1 MLKNN
6 LSRYFPAVLSGT
18 ALVLAFP
25 TFNISVLAWI
35 CIIPF
40 LISLCRMNA
49 HTAFRAGLFFGLPYF
64 FGTQSWIYYS
74 VNHYGGVS
82 LLPSL
87 LIVLLLSLYESLY
100 TALFGLLFAK
110 AVKRTDL
117 PLTIIAAPL
126 WSSLEYIRGYLFSG
140 FPWSLL
146 GYTQYKS
153 LPIIQISDITG
164 VYGVS
169 FLIILVNASLA
180 DLYLLKVRQ
189 REKPLFPKWKT
200 LASTAVTVML
210 IAATLFYGVYKLRS
224 VGTET
229 GDTREVRISIIQGS
243 IEQDRKWNP
252 AYQRKVFNTYKRLT
266 AEALRDNPDMV
277 VWPETALPFYFGMN
291 DERTEEL
298 TEFVKK
304 SGVPLLTG
312 TVMVKTRP
320 LNRDPVGNS
329 NRGYTLSNSAVLID
343 RAGNP
348 TYFYDKIHLVPF
360 GEYVPLK
367 KTLFF
372 LDKLVEGIGD
382 YTPGRSYSR
391 GNLSWGQFGTIICY
405 EAIFP
410 GLVRKFFR
418 HGGNLIVNITN
429 DAWFGRTSGPYQH
442 FSMSIFRAVEN
453 RKPLVRAAN
462 TGISGFVDA
471 TGRVLRTTGLF
482 KETYITE
489 DILINDDTS
498 FYTGFGDIFSFLNI
512 IFTVLFFLKISDKA
526 GKTKKYRGGIK

>member
-1 MLKNN
+1 MFKIHP
-6 LSRYFPAVLSGT
+6 SRYFPAVLSGT
-18 ALVLAFP
+18 ALVFAFP
-25 TFNISVLAWI
+25 TFNISMLAWI
-35 CIIPF
+35 CIVPF
-40 LISLCRMNA
+40 LISLYSMDG

-100 TALFGLLFAK
+100 TAIFGFLFAK

-126 WSSLEYIRGYLFSG
+126 WCSLEYIRGYLFSG

-146 GYTQYKS
+146 GYTQYNS

-180 DLYLLKVRQ
+180 DIYLLKVRQ
-189 REKPLFPKWKT
+189 KEKPLFPYWKT
-200 LASTAVTVML
+200 LSSVAVTAVL
-210 IAATLFYGVYKLRS
+210 IAATLLYGVYKLRS
-224 VGTET
+224 VGTEKS
-229 GDTREVRISIIQGS
+229 DTRQVRISIIQGS

-252 AYQRKVFNTYKRLT
+252 AYQRKVFNIYKRLT
-266 AEALRDNPDMV
+266 LEALKENPDMV
-277 VWPETALPFYFGMN
+277 VWPETALPFYFGR
-291 DERTEEL
+291 DKEQTTEL

-312 TVMVKTRP
+312 TVLVRNRP
-320 LNRDPVGNS
+320 VTKNRDGNS
-329 NRGYTLSNSAVLID
+329 NNGYMLSNSAVLINS
-343 RAGNP
+343 AGKL
-348 TYFYDKIHLVPF
+348 TYTYDKIHLVPF

-367 KTLFF
+367 STLFF
-372 LDKLVEGIGD
+372 LDKLVKGIGD
-382 YTPGRSYSR
+382 YIPGKNYVKAE
-391 GNLSWGQFGTIICY
+391 LPWGQFGTIICY

-442 FSMSIFRAVEN
+442 FSMSVFRAVEN

-462 TGISGFVDA
+462 TGISGFIDA
-471 TGRVLRTTGLF
+471 TGKVLKKTGLF

-489 DILINDDTS
+489 DILINDDIS
-498 FYTGFGDIFSFLNI
+498 FYTRFGDMFSFLNI
-512 IFTVLFFLKISDKA
+512 IFTVLLFISLLNKVER
-526 GKTKKYRGGIK
+526 TQKYQGGVT

>member
-18 ALVLAFP
+18 ALVFAFP
-25 TFNISVLAWI
+25 TFNISMLAWI
-35 CIIPF
+35 CIVPF
-40 LISLCRMNA
+40 LISLYRMDGY
-49 HTAFRAGLFFGLPYF
+49 TAFRAGLFFGLPYF

-74 VNHYGGVS
+74 VNHYGGIS

-100 TALFGLLFAK
+100 TALFGFLFAK

-126 WSSLEYIRGYLFSG
+126 WGSLEYIRGYLFSG

-189 REKPLFPKWKT
+189 KEKPLFPKWKT
-200 LASTAVTVML
+200 LASSAVTVMV
-210 IAATLFYGVYKLRS
+210 IAATLFYGIHKLSS

-229 GDTREVRISIIQGS
+229 GDTRNVRISIIQGS

-252 AYQRKVFNTYKRLT
+252 AYQRNVFNTYKRLT
-266 AEALRDNPDMV
+266 TEALKEGPDMV
-277 VWPETALPFYFGMN
+277 VWPETALPFYFGMDN
-291 DERTEEL
+291 DRTEEL

-320 LNRDPVGNS
+320 VNKDPDVNS
-329 NRGYTLSNSAVLID
+329 NNGYTLSNSAVLID

-367 KTLFF
+367 NTLFF

-382 YTPGRSYSR
+382 YTPGKNYAK
-391 GNLSWGQFGTIICY
+391 GNLSWGKFGTIICY

-429 DAWFGRTSGPYQH
+429 DAWFGRTNGPYQH

-462 TGISGFVDA
+462 TGISGFIDA
-471 TGRVLRTTGLF
+471 KGRVLRTTGLF

-498 FYTGFGDIFSFLNI
+498 FYTRYGDVFSFLNI
-512 IFTVLFFLKISDKA
+512 IFTVLFFVKLSNKA
-526 GKTKKYRGGIK
+526 GKTKKYQGGVT